1 MILLRASDNGRDQA
15 DPRAKTVNLLEGKNV
30 FVSLWMSL
38 QGSLTAQAGDL
49 LRNYRYPSPKGRL
62 GASPGQPPVFSSE
75 FTQLGQKPADH
86 AGVRTNCWNLLHV
99 FALFHQ
105 HRARNSKEQI
115 QCVNLHRSL
124 PSWRS
129 SALRLVATRLVN
141 RHSSARPRVQVQ
153 LQRLM
158 ATSRPAQ
165 LLAQAATSLI
175 ANPIRNAAD
184 LNSRSLLGP
193 ITIETP
199 SKPSGFGGFFMPCP
213 SGRGPAGAMTGKGR
227 TCSTRS

>member
-1 MILLRASDNGRDQA
+1 MILLRASDKRRDQA
-15 DPRAKTVNLLEGKNV
+15 DPRAKAFNLLEGGNV

-38 QGSLTAQAGDL
+38 HGSLTAQAGDL
-49 LRNYRYPSPKGRL
+49 LRDYRYPSPKGRL
-62 GASPGQPPVFSSE
+62 GASPSQPPVFSSE
-75 FTQLGQKPADH
+75 FMQFGQKSADH
-86 AGVRTNCWNLLHV
+86 AGVRTNCWNLLAV

-105 HRARNSKEQI
+105 HRARNQKEHSKCE
-115 QCVNLHRSL
+115 NSHKSL
-124 PSWRS
+124 LSWRS
-129 SALRLVATRLVN
+129 SALRLVATRLAN